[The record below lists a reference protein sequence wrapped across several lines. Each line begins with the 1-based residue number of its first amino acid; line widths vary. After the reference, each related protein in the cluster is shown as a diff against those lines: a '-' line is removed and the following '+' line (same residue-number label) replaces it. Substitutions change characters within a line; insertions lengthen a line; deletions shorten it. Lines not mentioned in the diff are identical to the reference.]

1 MQNNIKFI
9 NFLDHINIYLGIK
22 VFNNLNLFTY
32 NLFNF
37 FYKLLIVKEKPDY
50 IKNWINHGF
59 QNFEKIPDTYIN
71 NLNNNLSN
79 QEGLIKRNLN
89 TIKENGFFEFQI
101 TTEIKNNILNIVKEP
116 LKPLLGNLKTYY
128 KSDIILSNMSV
139 RRNYNTESNSE
150 KYSNFFH
157 NDAYV
162 FTLIKIF
169 INLQDVTSGH
179 GPFQFIKQEDSKRV
193 LKANNKN
200 IIKNRLSHL
209 SQENLINYNTGSKG
223 EVFMCDTTKII
234 HSAGIPEGKKFR
246 DILFLEFCAYP
257 LKKDIEP
264 ITRGV
269 IDEINFPNSVISKSI
284 SKPLGLRKTVKCLF
298 KYF

>member
-1 MQNNIKFI
+1 MQNNIKFM
-9 NFLDHINIYLGIK
+9 NFLNNINIFLGIK

-37 FYKLLIVKEKPDY
+37 FYKLLIIKERPDY

-59 QNFEKIPDTYIN
+59 QNFEKIPNTYID

-79 QEGLIKRNLN
+79 QEGLIINNLN
-89 TIKENGFFEFQI
+89 TNKENNFFEFQI

-139 RRNYNTESNSE
+139 RRNYNIESNSE

-200 IIKNRLSHL
+200 IIKNRLSHI
-209 SQENLINYNTGSKG
+209 SQKNLINYNTGSKG
-223 EVFMCDTTKII
+223 EVFICDTTKII
-234 HSAGIPEGKKFR
+234 HGASIPEDKKFR
-246 DILFLEFCAYP
+246 DMLFLEFCAYP

-264 ITRGV
+264 ITRGI